1 MSFSTLQTALTSLLS
16 QRRAMDLIGHNVAN
30 ANTDGYTRRRVE
42 LDPLGGTAAN
52 GFWSRTTQVGN
63 GVDVTGVTR
72 MREEFL
78 DLRVRAQ
85 MDRAGSATR
94 LADIYSHV
102 EGLIPEPSDS
112 GVAAQ
117 LSAFWSAWSAAAAR
131 PGDLPTRSAVL
142 SRAETLAHSLS
153 STAQALTDYRNQL
166 ENDTRVTVAQVN
178 ADTARIAQL
187 NGAIVTAVAN
197 GVDAGDLQD
206 QRDQLIDRVVSNTG
220 ATFRTRDDGAVDVFL
235 GGGTLVRGMSSEP
248 LEVVKGGP
256 LDPPNDSLPM
266 QRIEVRWAM
275 DGYPIQS
282 LGGALAADVTA
293 LATVV
298 PGALRELDAVAA
310 DVVASVNALHLTGH
324 GLDPVAD
331 VDLNFFDPAGVT
343 ASTIALSA
351 DVAGNP
357 SRIALAALTAG
368 DLDGSL
374 GHAISSL
381 AESTSGADAK
391 FRNLIGRLGVEAQS
405 ATSSA
410 TIATRISNQVQQ
422 ERKDTTGV
430 NLDEEMAALVA
441 TQRAYEAAARLLTA
455 ADEMLDQLIN
465 RTGVVGR

>member
-1 MSFSTLQTALTSLLS
+1 M
-16 QRRAMDLIGHNVAN
+16 
-30 ANTDGYTRRRVE
+30 
-42 LDPLGGTAAN
+42 
-52 GFWSRTTQVGN
+52 
-63 GVDVTGVTR
+63 
-72 MREEFL
+72 
-78 DLRVRAQ
+78 
-85 MDRAGSATR
+85 
-94 LADIYSHV
+94 
-102 EGLIPEPSDS
+102 
-112 GVAAQ
+112 
-117 LSAFWSAWSAAAAR
+117 
-131 PGDLPTRSAVL
+131 
-142 SRAETLAHSLS
+142 
-153 STAQALTDYRNQL
+153 
-166 ENDTRVTVAQVN
+166 
-178 ADTARIAQL
+178 
-187 NGAIVTAVAN
+187 
-197 GVDAGDLQD
+197 
-206 QRDQLIDRVVSNTG
+206 SNTG

-248 LEVVKGGP
+248 LEVVKGGT
-256 LDPPNDSLPM
+256 LDAPNDTLPM

-282 LGGALAADVTA
+282 LGGALAADITA

-298 PGALRELDAVAA
+298 PGALRDLDTVAA

-331 VDLNFFDPAGVT
+331 VNLNFFDPAGVT
-343 ASTIALSA
+343 ASTIAVSA

-357 SRIALAALTAG
+357 SRIALAALTGG

-381 AESTSGADAK
+381 AEATNGADAK

-405 ATSSA
+405 ATSNA

-430 NLDEEMAALVA
+430 NLDEEMASLVA
-441 TQRAYEAAARLLTA
+441 TQRAYEAAARMLTA